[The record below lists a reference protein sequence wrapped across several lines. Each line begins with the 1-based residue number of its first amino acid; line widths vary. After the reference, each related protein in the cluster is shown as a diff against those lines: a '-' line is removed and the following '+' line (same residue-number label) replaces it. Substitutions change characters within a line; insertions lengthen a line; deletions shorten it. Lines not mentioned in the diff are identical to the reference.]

1 MLSMLKRKI
10 RYVLDVVGV
19 DDLRYYAGLRREWR
33 RARTLP
39 ELSERGARWARGEL
53 GAHPSGYDV
62 PDRETTSLLPYLAR
76 ANEAGFFT
84 DQSQPGGRW
93 WINGVLVEQRA
104 FVSGYLARTD
114 LLEFRRHL
122 EGAGMLVLDS
132 LVHHE
137 PLTKEDGVVVTGGR
151 WTTETMLQHV
161 SSAALRDLDQA
172 AMLDVIDTTWGRE
185 MTLWQALDAWSA
197 SRG

>member
-1 MLSMLKRKI
+1 MLSMLTRKI
-10 RYVLDVVGV
+10 RYALDVAVG
-19 DDLRYYAGLRREWR
+19 DRRYYAGLRREWR

-39 ELSERGARWARGEL
+39 ELGERGARWARGEL
-53 GAHPSGYDV
+53 GSHPSGYDV
-62 PDRETTSLLPYLAR
+62 PDHETTSLLPYLAR

-84 DQSQPGGRW
+84 EQSQPGGRW
-93 WINGVLVEQRA
+93 WINDTLVEQRA
-104 FVSGYLARTD
+104 CVSGYLARAE

-132 LVHHE
+132 LIHHE
-137 PLTKEDGVVVTGGR
+137 PLTKEDGVVVTSGR
-151 WTTETMLQHV
+151 WTTDIMLQHV
-161 SSAALRDLDQA
+161 SSAARHDLGQA
-172 AMLDVIDTTWGRE
+172 ALLDVIDTTWGRE